1 MFSIDEE
8 GLEKAADVVVADPA
22 DDVVD
27 PNNEDDEDEDSEF
40 KKDEPISTVSLVIK
54 SFFLRK

>member
-8 GLEKAADVVVADPA
+8 GLDKAADVVVADPA